1 MKAEWTNNDSLTT
14 SQTTKAIVVVD
25 MPRHCAECQCCYGF
39 ICFPLAREMGMW
51 AIHHGKPVDCPL
63 KPIPSK
69 KVPIFDSNN
78 ASYDEEYEKRIMYE
92 IDGYNRCID
101 EIMGETE

>member
-1 MKAEWTNNDSLTT
+1 MKAEWSNTDSLSIESTG
-14 SQTTKAIVVVD
+14 QKAFLVLD

-63 KPIPSK
+63 KPM
-69 KVPIFDSNN
+69 PIKQYTKLAIGTDLVDGFKDGWNYGWN
-78 ASYDEEYEKRIMYE
+78 ACLEEIEK
-92 IDGYNRCID
+92 
-101 EIMGETE
+101 